1 MLDKLKKWLVAIGV
15 AFVSVLFSLLHI
27 KNKKIVKL
35 QDDLKKSRAS
45 EKVSSGSVEL
55 LEKQIETEKKLDNS
69 AESYNALVDA
79 FNEE

>member
-35 QDDLKKSRAS
+35 QGDLKKSRAS